1 MTAPAQR
8 MKTMRERRRARGL
21 RELRLVLPDTRSQS
35 VRRRVAGEV
44 AKLRRDS
51 EDEALNW
58 IEIISEFDERNHS
71 KKP

>member
-21 RELRLVLPDTRSQS
+21 RELRLVLPDSRAQS
-35 VRRRVAGEV
+35 VRRRVASEV
-44 AKLRRDS
+44 AKFHRDS

-58 IEIISEFDERNHS
+58 IEMISEFDGHNHS